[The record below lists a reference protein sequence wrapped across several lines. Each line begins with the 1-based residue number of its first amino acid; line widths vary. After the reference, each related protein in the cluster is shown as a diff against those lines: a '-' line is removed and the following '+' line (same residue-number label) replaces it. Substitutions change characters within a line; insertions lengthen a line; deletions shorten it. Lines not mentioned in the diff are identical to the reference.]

1 MLLTALVNAHREG
14 RLLGAALRSV
24 ERARQCASLD
34 DEDFEVLLVLDRPD
48 ELTLTVAEHHASM
61 ITRSVVV
68 DHGDLGLAR
77 NAGIA
82 LAQGRVLANLDGDD
96 LWGSRW
102 LERGLEF
109 VRTAYGDLILHAQIA
124 QYFGED
130 QTTWQSPSMLD
141 PEFRVMSM
149 LGTNPW
155 TSLVMA
161 PVSVFRMC
169 RYRETSTDLRFGYE
183 DWAWNCD
190 TVARGLNHVTVPGT
204 VHFVRRR
211 HASLSRQY
219 LRHAALPI
227 PHDLSLQRAREL
239 DSIRLSERKQP
250 SE

>member
-24 ERARQCASLD
+24 ERARQRASLRR
-34 DEDFEVLLVLDRPD
+34 EDFEVLVVLDRPD
-48 ELTLTVAEHHASM
+48 ELTLKVAEHHAA
-61 ITRSVVV
+61 IVTRSVVV
-68 DHGDLGLAR
+68 DHGDLGCAR
-77 NAGIA
+77 NAGTS
-82 LAQGRVLANLDGDD
+82 LARGRIVANLDGDD
-96 LWGSRW
+96 LWGSMW
-102 LERGLEF
+102 LKQGLKFMDGVSGE
-109 VRTAYGDLILHAQIA
+109 LILHAQIA

-130 QTTWQSPSMLD
+130 QTAWQSPSMLD
-141 PEFRVMSM
+141 PGFRVVSM

-161 PVSVFRMC
+161 PVAVFRRC
-169 RYRETSTDLRFGYE
+169 PYRATPADHRFGYE

-190 TVARGLNHVTVPGT
+190 TVAEGLNHVTVPGT

-211 HASLSRQY
+211 LASLSRQS

-227 PHDLSLQRAREL
+227 PHSLSLERAREL
-239 DSIRLSERKQP
+239 DSTRLSERTNP